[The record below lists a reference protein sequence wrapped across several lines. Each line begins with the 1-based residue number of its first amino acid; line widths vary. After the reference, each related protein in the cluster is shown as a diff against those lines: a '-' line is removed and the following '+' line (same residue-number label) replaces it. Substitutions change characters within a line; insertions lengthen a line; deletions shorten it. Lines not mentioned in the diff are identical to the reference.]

1 MPNQTAEPTADD
13 GGKFCGGKRKQSPGT
28 CTRPAGWGTDHPGI
42 GKCKLHGGSTT
53 NHQRHAAH
61 EKARRVVA
69 GLNLRREIDPH
80 EALLEEVHR
89 AAGIVAWLDE
99 KVRSLPEGE
108 LTWGVTQEV
117 TRQSGETPGVD
128 TTQSAE
134 LSVWVKWWQQERAA
148 LAKVSKLA
156 LDAGVEE
163 RQVRLAEAQGAKLA
177 QVIRDILADLDLT
190 PEQQARVP
198 VVVPRRLRAAAELGD

>member
-1 MPNQTAEPTADD
+1 
-13 GGKFCGGKRKQSPGT
+13 
-28 CTRPAGWGTDHPGI
+28 
-42 GKCKLHGGSTT
+42 
-53 NHQRHAAH
+53 
-61 EKARRVVA
+61 VVA

-99 KVRSLPEGE
+99 KVRSLSEEE

-117 TRQSGETPGVD
+117 TKQSGETPGVD

-190 PEQQARVP
+190 PEQQQRVP
-198 VVVPRRLRAAAELGD
+198 VVVPRRLRAAAQLGD